1 MNPENRQRLRRAFA
15 QDTLFFVR
23 LKTDGFE
30 IDGQAYSELTG
41 RILKTILIR
50 KLFEDGAMVCQ
61 SKDGRTAEN
70 GTACEACK
78 TPRCRPILRI
88 QLAEQ
93 NLRYLVDLNASS
105 AHNLFALED
114 RLLADGRSLAD
125 THVKLTVRT
134 HGHWG
139 EVLFQPLP

>member
-1 MNPENRQRLRRAFA
+1 MNSDHQKRIRRAFT
-15 QDTLFFVR
+15 QESIFFVR
-23 LKTDGFE
+23 LRTDGFE
-30 IDGQAYSELTG
+30 IDGQAYSELAG
-41 RILKTILIR
+41 RILKTVLIR

-61 SKDGRTAEN
+61 SKDGQTAEN
-70 GTACEACK
+70 GTACDACNN
-78 TPRCRPILRI
+78 PRCKPILRI

-114 RLLADGRSLAD
+114 RLQADARSLAD
-125 THVKLTVRT
+125 THVKLTVRS

-139 EVLFQPLP
+139 EVLFHLLP